1 MNDPQ
6 VRYVLHPGP
15 VCRTNGQDTHFIGAL
30 QLARLYGLSLR
41 SPNVVINS
49 GTRGFCTCPG
59 DIDLHPRFDGN
70 YTLPTPS
77 KSNSPEIPDTSI

>member
-49 GTRGFCTCPG
+49 GSRGFHPCLG

-70 YTLPTPS
+70 YTLPAPA
-77 KSNSPEIPDTSI
+77 SPTEPDPQ